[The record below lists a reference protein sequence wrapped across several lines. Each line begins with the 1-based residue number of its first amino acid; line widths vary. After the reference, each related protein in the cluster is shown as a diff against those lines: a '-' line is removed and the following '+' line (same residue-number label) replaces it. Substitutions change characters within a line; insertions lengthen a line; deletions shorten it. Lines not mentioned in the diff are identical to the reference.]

1 MAKAAIAG
9 FNKTMK
15 KCPNCGTQGPKDIVG
30 GPKRVNWIMF
40 IILLLFTAGVGLLY
54 VPWWYKSSLEAYCPA
69 CNKSF
74 GVSSV

>member
-15 KCPNCGTQGPKDIVG
+15 KCPHCGTQGPKDLVG
-30 GPKRVNWIMF
+30 GPKRINWVMF
-40 IILLLFTAGVGLLY
+40 IILLICGVVGLLY
-54 VPWWYKSSLEAYCPA
+54 VPLWYKSSLEAYCPA